1 MILNH
6 DADSPL
12 VSVVI
17 PSYNHGEF
25 LAEAIS
31 SVANQSYPN
40 WEILIVDNNSTD
52 STDDV
57 LSKFADPRINVI
69 KVVNNGSIAFSR
81 NMGVSSSKGE
91 WIAFLDADDCWD
103 SDKLLICSKYFKP
116 EVTMIHH
123 KMERFETAK
132 FKQSGH
138 SSQSVR
144 IKKTQFVKLLVQ
156 GNSITNSSVVIRHS
170 DLLKIGKFDES
181 SEMIAVEDYNMWL
194 RITRIFPGVISLS
207 EILGGVR
214 RHGRNISQEFLIEPP
229 WPAIRDFLPELSKSK
244 YRELV
249 FSYRYSKVRRK
260 YLEELP
266 ACHYSDFVQIIVGGK
281 MIHKVKSVWMLSVFT
296 YWRIRT

>member
-1 MILNH
+1 MILNY

-31 SVANQSYPN
+31 SVVNQSYPN

-57 LSKFADPRINVI
+57 LSKFVDPRIKVI

-81 NMGVSSSKGE
+81 NMGVSSSTGE

-103 SDKLLICSKYFKP
+103 TDKLLICSKYFKS

-138 SSQSVR
+138 SSHSVR

-207 EILGGVR
+207 ENLGGVR
-214 RHGRNISQEFLIEPP
+214 RHGRNISQEFLIDPP

-244 YRELV
+244 YRKLV

-260 YLEELP
+260 YLEELHV
-266 ACHYSDFVQIIVGGK
+266 CQYSDFIQIIVGGK
-281 MIHKVKSVWMLSVFT
+281 MIHKVKSVWMLSVFI
-296 YWRIRT
+296 YWRIRA